1 MYATKMKVFIIKLY
15 NMVLSRDYLCTY
27 VCLFALENLLDNKW
41 KTWRSLSDFSTGMI
55 INRNEAIEF
64 KFQLHIV
71 TCTWG
76 KLHSTAS
83 VALRWKARCS
93 GKVPCSQAELQ
104 QDHTEEREIPM
115 TEHRSP
121 TEEALVPTAVQYS
134 HTVLGWPWMHLCLSP
149 SQKVRLIAFSAL
161 VSCGDWVNV
170 VR

>member
-1 MYATKMKVFIIKLY
+1 MYAPKIIKLY

-41 KTWRSLSDFSTGMI
+41 KAWRSLSDFSTVMI

-64 KFQLHIV
+64 RFQLHIV
-71 TCTWG
+71 TCTWS

-83 VALRWKARCS
+83 VALCWKAKW
-93 GKVPCSQAELQ
+93 KVPCSQAELQ

-115 TEHRSP
+115 TEHRIP

-134 HTVLGWPWMHLCLSP
+134 HIVLGWPRMHLCLSP